1 MYISKS
7 CCTVPCNCII
17 QYKFSISECI
27 ASQCFLQHPGLSIL
41 LHSHHC
47 CGLFPSSRV
56 QALHTNDVLGFPLPS
71 PLFFFPSQLLHLHRP
86 CIWWLVF
93 FPLLILYW
101 FVFLITGRSLVAA
114 EPSFTVERNGNARSS
129 TVLSMSSSAS
139 WPKNWRKVWYF
150 TSAICL

>member
-7 CCTVPCNCII
+7 CCTRIYLSSFHCAVNSTCNCII
-17 QYKFSISECI
+17 QFKFSISECI
-27 ASQCFLQHPGLSIL
+27 AWQCFLQHPGLSIL

-86 CIWWLVF
+86 CKCWLVF
-93 FPLLILYW
+93 FPLIILHRL
-101 FVFLITGRSLVAA
+101 VFLITGRSLVAV
-114 EPSFTVERNGNARSS
+114 ELSFTVERNARSS

-139 WPKNWRKVWYF
+139 
-150 TSAICL
+150 